1 MVKETSEKAEKK
13 KEENE
18 KMKQLIYIEYFYI
31 KSNLKIFLLFIM

>member
-1 MVKETSEKAEKK
+1 MVKETYEKAEKK